1 MGWGLN
7 RMPEGKYNPL
17 ISIIITTFN
26 SKRFI
31 KEAVQSVL
39 YQTYQSFEIIVV
51 DDHSTDETAKIVR
64 EFSVKDS
71 RIKFYSIPHSGRP
84 SVVRNYGISKVVGD
98 YIAFLDGDDVWE
110 KHKLEEQFNSIHKNP
125 HAVLVYSASVTVGAN
140 IFSPYY
146 EVLPLLHKAARN
158 KNDLIQKGNSIPLS
172 TVLVS
177 KKYLDMAGGFDED
190 PELKIEDFDLWLR
203 LGEFGY
209 FIFLPYIHAYYRIH
223 PDQFSSDWEEKKKR
237 LEYLSRK
244 RGLKLAPYRFYR
256 NKGFLFLILR
266 NGIHVLTFL
275 WLKSFSVIK
284 RISS

>member
-1 MGWGLN
+1 MDSG
-7 RMPEGKYNPL
+7 NPL
-17 ISIIITTFN
+17 ISVVITSFN
-26 SKRFI
+26 SEKFI
-31 KEAVQSVL
+31 EEAVISVL
-39 YQTYQSFEIIVV
+39 NQTFQNFEIIVV
-51 DDHSTDETAKIVR
+51 DDQSTDKTAEIVR
-64 EFSVKDS
+64 EFSAKDS
-71 RIKFYSIPHSGRP
+71 RIKFYSISHSGKP
-84 SVVRNYGISKVVGD
+84 STVRNYGIAKAKGK

-110 KHKLEEQFNSIHKNP
+110 KYKLEEQFNSIQKNQD
-125 HAVLVYSASVTVGAN
+125 AVLVYSASITVGAN

-209 FIFLPYIHAYYRIH
+209 FIFLPHIHAYYRIH

-237 LEYLSRK
+237 LEYLSMK
-244 RGLKLAPYRFYR
+244 RGLNLASYRFYR
-256 NKGFLFLILR
+256 NKGFIFLLLR
-266 NGIHVLTFL
+266 NGIHFLTFL
-275 WLKSFSVIK
+275 CLKSFSVIK